1 MPTSPPIAVVGMSS
15 LFAGSEDLIGFWR
28 DIVSA
33 TDRLTDVPPHG
44 WLIDDYYDPDPTAP
58 DMTYA
63 KRGGFLNPVPFNPME
78 FGIPPKSVPA
88 TDTAQLIALIAAKRV
103 LEDAGRF
110 SEGVDHSRT
119 SVVLGVASAT
129 ELIVEMGARL
139 QHPIWRNALRQEGLP
154 ESRVQDIVQRIKDH
168 YQPWQESTFPGLL
181 GNVVAGRIANRL
193 DLGGSN
199 FVTDAACAS
208 SISALQS
215 GLHEL
220 YLGDSDMVIAGGV
233 DALND
238 ILMYMCFSK
247 TPAFSPT
254 GDCRPFSEEADG
266 TLIGEGVGMLALRRL
281 EDAEADGDMIY
292 AVVRGL
298 GASSDGKG
306 SSVYAPRSEGQ
317 ASALRR
323 AYEKADYSPA
333 TVELVE
339 AHGTATKAGDA
350 AEARGLTSVF
360 GSAREGETAWCA
372 LGSVKS
378 QIGHTKAAAGSAGL
392 IKVALA
398 LHHKIL
404 PPTLKVSKPNSA
416 LGGEDSPLYINTE
429 ARPWIRGSD
438 FPRRGSVSS
447 FGFGGSNF
455 HVTMEEYTG
464 PGRRPKRLRTWSE
477 ELVVL
482 SAESSDAL
490 ASALAEIQTQV
501 AEGRDLGL
509 IAHEAA
515 GAFSA
520 SAAARVALIAGTA
533 EELAEKAA
541 KAADALRSDKA
552 DALPDPDIIF
562 GLGATDRG
570 KLAFMFPGQG
580 SQYVNMGAAAA
591 MAFDSARAVWDQAA
605 DMPEFAGDRL
615 DRAVFPP
622 PAFTDEERAVQ
633 AKNVTEMATAQPS
646 IAAVSLGYMS
656 LLDQIGIK
664 PDAAAGHSFG
674 ELSALAAAGRIPSTK
689 LLVSARKRGEFM
701 AEAASTQAGAMIA
714 VRSDADTI
722 SALIDETSGVVV
734 ANDNA
739 PNEVVIAGSVES
751 IDAFAAKL
759 KESGMRSIRLPVA
772 SAFHSSIVASSVEPF
787 HDYLGSVKWSSGD
800 IDVYA
805 NTTGEVYPKTGK
817 AGRRLLAEQLAS
829 PVRFRQMVDAMYD
842 SGVTHFVEVGP
853 GAILTGLVGKCL
865 GDRPHVAVA
874 LDNKKTTG
882 LRAFWRGLG
891 RLAAEGVEMN
901 LNALSEGYRIPEA
914 PVEVKPFEIM
924 ITGFNHDR
932 PYPPE
937 NGAAG
942 VAQPNPEVA
951 AEASFVPTPPAPV
964 SVTPS
969 LAAATPQAA
978 VPVVTSSANVPT
990 PVAVDS
996 TMAAQVHQV
1005 TIEAHRRY
1013 QELMAASHRSFLN
1026 MASSALSQIS
1036 TGVPVQGAVSLP
1048 VPVEVAPVHIVVPS
1062 PVVPVVAQQP
1072 AVAPVLPVVAPVA
1085 APVAA
1090 VTAVALP
1097 TPAPVAAPSGA
1108 AAPTVDVQ
1116 QLALEVVSEK
1126 TGYPVEMLD
1135 LDMEMEAGLGIDS
1148 IKQVE
1153 ILSELQERLP
1163 GLPEIA
1169 PSELANLRTL
1179 RDVAE
1184 KLSVGLPAAVT
1195 AVAPLAA
1202 AAPAVAAIDV
1212 TALAMEVV
1220 SEKTGYPVEMLDL
1233 DMEMEAGLG
1242 IDSIKQVEILS
1253 ELQERLPGIPEIAP
1267 AELANLRTLR
1277 DVADKLI
1284 AGMPAAAAGPSIAPA
1299 TPAALVAAATPDI
1312 DVTALALE
1320 VVAEKTGY
1328 PVEMLDL
1335 DMEME
1340 AGLGIDS
1347 IKQVEILSELQER
1360 IPGMPEIAP
1369 SELATLRTLRDVA
1382 DRLAG
1387 GIAAPVETPA
1397 APAVVEAPV
1406 VEVAP
1411 QAAAAAAPV
1420 ASSAVTPMVVD
1431 ATTVS
1436 AFVPR
1441 IVSELRPGFGLA
1453 GLSEGTSVEITSE
1466 HTELAGELAEGLK
1479 ERGLEPVIVEVPSA
1493 SARAVISLA
1502 GLGGHQVGADGAIAV
1517 HQNAIQAARMVA
1529 QHPESSERVFV
1540 TIQSTGGDFGL
1551 AGDPGAGAWTGGLA
1565 GVVKTAAREW
1575 PGASLKAID
1584 VADPS
1589 TAAAEIIDE
1598 LFLGGPALEVG
1609 IGADGARAVVQIEP
1623 LTMTGTKSAALE
1635 PGSVIIVSGGARG
1648 VTGSSVA
1655 RLAEEWNVKL
1665 ALLGR
1670 SALAEWPEGVPLST
1684 DSVQITAALA
1694 AVASKK
1700 GQTVDFTGIQK
1711 QAQSLAASAEVQMSL
1726 ANLDARG
1733 VDAMYLSAD
1742 VNDPA
1747 QVQAALD
1754 QVRQTWGSIDGIVH
1768 GAGVLRDKAIVD
1780 MTPDRV
1786 ADVFGPKVGG
1796 LSVLLEATKED
1807 PIQLIAIFSSIA
1819 ARAGNAGQSAYAA
1832 ANEVLNKVA
1841 AAEAQRRGEWCR
1853 VRSYNWGPWA
1863 GGMVDAGLA
1872 AHFEKQGIAL
1882 LDVDLGAQFFVD
1894 ELSLDG
1900 EGVERVVLAAPSF
1913 PASMHTLSF
1922 PAATALEAA
1931 GNGSANGRL
1940 APAMVAD
1947 FALRIGQALKPVRT
1961 MRMYLEDFVI
1971 AMPGQ
1976 DTNPSEGGHTVEV
1989 HPIEGAIPGYRLM
2002 FKDAVGTV
2010 HHETTVRYDENGA
2023 TPPPSVP
2030 SGGLEPWPFEPEGAY
2045 EVLGNASSYRSIVDL
2060 EGVSEE
2066 GGMALLR
2073 SATSLGWP
2081 PKAFSRGFDPA
2092 TFEGLLQLGE
2102 LWTHQKAGAMEKI
2115 ASMGTMVVHHLE
2127 SIPEQL
2133 RSAFRARQTERGTLF
2148 DFILATEDGD
2158 LVAELREVQFDAPGA

>member
-15 LFAGSEDLIGFWR
+15 LFAGSQDLIGFWR

-63 KRGGFLNPVPFNPME
+63 KRGGFLSPVPFNPME
-78 FGIPPKSVPA
+78 FGIPPTSVPA

-220 YLGDSDMVIAGGV
+220 YLGDSDMVIVGGV

-323 AYEKADYSPA
+323 AYEKADYGPA

-482 SAESSDAL
+482 SAESSEAL
-490 ASALAEIQTQV
+490 VSSLADIQTQV
-501 AEGRDLGL
+501 AEGRALGL

-515 GAFSA
+515 EAFSA
-520 SAAARVALIAGTA
+520 GAAARVALIAGTA
-533 EELAEKAA
+533 EELAQKAA

-580 SQYVNMGAAAA
+580 SQYVSMGASAA

-622 PAFTDEERAVQ
+622 PAFTDEERATQ

-646 IAAVSLGYMS
+646 IAAVSLSYMS

-674 ELSALAAAGRIPSTK
+674 ELSALAAAGRIPSAK

-759 KESGMRSIRLPVA
+759 KEAGMRSVRLPVA

-901 LNALSEGYRIPEA
+901 LNALSEGYRVPEA

-951 AEASFVPTPPAPV
+951 DIAPATVPASPAPV
-964 SVTPS
+964 AVTPG
-969 LAAATPQAA
+969 LAAATPQVAA
-978 VPVVTSSANVPT
+978 PVVASSANVPT

-1005 TIEAHRRY
+1005 
-1013 QELMAASHRSFLN
+1013 
-1026 MASSALSQIS
+1026 
-1036 TGVPVQGAVSLP
+1036 
-1048 VPVEVAPVHIVVPS
+1048 
-1062 PVVPVVAQQP
+1062 
-1072 AVAPVLPVVAPVA
+1072 
-1085 APVAA
+1085 
-1090 VTAVALP
+1090 
-1097 TPAPVAAPSGA
+1097 
-1108 AAPTVDVQ
+1108 
-1116 QLALEVVSEK
+1116 
-1126 TGYPVEMLD
+1126 
-1135 LDMEMEAGLGIDS
+1135 
-1148 IKQVE
+1148 
-1153 ILSELQERLP
+1153 
-1163 GLPEIA
+1163 
-1169 PSELANLRTL
+1169 
-1179 RDVAE
+1179 
-1184 KLSVGLPAAVT
+1184 
-1195 AVAPLAA
+1195 
-1202 AAPAVAAIDV
+1202 
-1212 TALAMEVV
+1212 
-1220 SEKTGYPVEMLDL
+1220 
-1233 DMEMEAGLG
+1233 
-1242 IDSIKQVEILS
+1242 
-1253 ELQERLPGIPEIAP
+1253 
-1267 AELANLRTLR
+1267 
-1277 DVADKLI
+1277 
-1284 AGMPAAAAGPSIAPA
+1284 
-1299 TPAALVAAATPDI
+1299 
-1312 DVTALALE
+1312 
-1320 VVAEKTGY
+1320 
-1328 PVEMLDL
+1328 
-1335 DMEME
+1335 
-1340 AGLGIDS
+1340 
-1347 IKQVEILSELQER
+1347 
-1360 IPGMPEIAP
+1360 
-1369 SELATLRTLRDVA
+1369 
-1382 DRLAG
+1382 
-1387 GIAAPVETPA
+1387 
-1397 APAVVEAPV
+1397 
-1406 VEVAP
+1406 
-1411 QAAAAAAPV
+1411 
-1420 ASSAVTPMVVD
+1420 
-1431 ATTVS
+1431 
-1436 AFVPR
+1436 
-1441 IVSELRPGFGLA
+1441 
-1453 GLSEGTSVEITSE
+1453 
-1466 HTELAGELAEGLK
+1466 
-1479 ERGLEPVIVEVPSA
+1479 
-1493 SARAVISLA
+1493 
-1502 GLGGHQVGADGAIAV
+1502 
-1517 HQNAIQAARMVA
+1517 
-1529 QHPESSERVFV
+1529 
-1540 TIQSTGGDFGL
+1540 
-1551 AGDPGAGAWTGGLA
+1551 
-1565 GVVKTAAREW
+1565 
-1575 PGASLKAID
+1575 
-1584 VADPS
+1584 
-1589 TAAAEIIDE
+1589 
-1598 LFLGGPALEVG
+1598 
-1609 IGADGARAVVQIEP
+1609 
-1623 LTMTGTKSAALE
+1623 
-1635 PGSVIIVSGGARG
+1635 
-1648 VTGSSVA
+1648 
-1655 RLAEEWNVKL
+1655 
-1665 ALLGR
+1665 
-1670 SALAEWPEGVPLST
+1670 
-1684 DSVQITAALA
+1684 
-1694 AVASKK
+1694 
-1700 GQTVDFTGIQK
+1700 
-1711 QAQSLAASAEVQMSL
+1711 
-1726 ANLDARG
+1726 
-1733 VDAMYLSAD
+1733 
-1742 VNDPA
+1742 
-1747 QVQAALD
+1747 
-1754 QVRQTWGSIDGIVH
+1754 
-1768 GAGVLRDKAIVD
+1768 
-1780 MTPDRV
+1780 
-1786 ADVFGPKVGG
+1786 
-1796 LSVLLEATKED
+1796 
-1807 PIQLIAIFSSIA
+1807 
-1819 ARAGNAGQSAYAA
+1819 
-1832 ANEVLNKVA
+1832 
-1841 AAEAQRRGEWCR
+1841 
-1853 VRSYNWGPWA
+1853 
-1863 GGMVDAGLA
+1863 
-1872 AHFEKQGIAL
+1872 
-1882 LDVDLGAQFFVD
+1882 
-1894 ELSLDG
+1894 
-1900 EGVERVVLAAPSF
+1900 
-1913 PASMHTLSF
+1913 
-1922 PAATALEAA
+1922 
-1931 GNGSANGRL
+1931 
-1940 APAMVAD
+1940 
-1947 FALRIGQALKPVRT
+1947 
-1961 MRMYLEDFVI
+1961 
-1971 AMPGQ
+1971 
-1976 DTNPSEGGHTVEV
+1976 
-1989 HPIEGAIPGYRLM
+1989 
-2002 FKDAVGTV
+2002 
-2010 HHETTVRYDENGA
+2010 
-2023 TPPPSVP
+2023 
-2030 SGGLEPWPFEPEGAY
+2030 
-2045 EVLGNASSYRSIVDL
+2045 
-2060 EGVSEE
+2060 
-2066 GGMALLR
+2066 
-2073 SATSLGWP
+2073 
-2081 PKAFSRGFDPA
+2081 
-2092 TFEGLLQLGE
+2092 
-2102 LWTHQKAGAMEKI
+2102 
-2115 ASMGTMVVHHLE
+2115 
-2127 SIPEQL
+2127 
-2133 RSAFRARQTERGTLF
+2133 
-2148 DFILATEDGD
+2148 
-2158 LVAELREVQFDAPGA
+2158 